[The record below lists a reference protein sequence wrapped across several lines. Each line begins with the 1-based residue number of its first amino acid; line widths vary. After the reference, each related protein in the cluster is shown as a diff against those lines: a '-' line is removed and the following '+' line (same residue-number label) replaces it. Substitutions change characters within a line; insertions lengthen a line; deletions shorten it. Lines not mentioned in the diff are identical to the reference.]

1 MRSEIPALI
10 SRIYILYSLRDLIC
24 ELCYLEFFFNFKPVL
39 TITICKNKNIE
50 HHRKVLEIMCIPNGR
65 FTVLEDVIIK
75 LELH

>member
-1 MRSEIPALI
+1 MLPSCC
-10 SRIYILYSLRDLIC
+10 RIFLH
-24 ELCYLEFFFNFKPVL
+24 FKPVL

-50 HHRKVLEIMCIPNGR
+50 HHRKVLENMCITNGR